1 MMKAREI
8 RKEAREIIEDAVE
21 EIRTGKECIIC
32 ETEEGGKLVTLYLG
46 TVFNMFP
53 SGKYYTPWAC
63 SNVEPC
69 PRCKGEG
76 CNFCGNLGSREAYED
91 EIFREE
97 LEKQAEKYGGWVRS
111 GEGDPCDIFF
121 EMYIEEEG

>member
-1 MMKAREI
+1 MMKVREI
-8 RKEAREIIEDAVE
+8 QKEAKEIIKDAIE
-21 EIRTGKECIIC
+21 EIKTGKGYIYED
-32 ETEEGGKLVTLYLG
+32 EEGDKIMSLYLG
-46 TVFNMFP
+46 TVFNLFP

-63 SNVEPC
+63 SNVELC

-76 CNFCGNLGSREAYED
+76 CNFCGNLGSREAFED

-97 LEKQAEKYGGWVRS
+97 LEKQAEKYGGWITS